1 MFDTITLSKQ
11 VINLNEYRDKVL
23 GCWTGKNIGG
33 TLGAPFECKTE
44 MNDITFYTQDLGG
57 SPAPNDDLDLQLVW
71 LLAVETE
78 GLYKLSPRLLGE
90 YWMNYITA
98 PPNEY
103 GVCKSNIANGLYPP
117 LSGSCNNDAWKYSN
131 GAWIRSEFWACLFP
145 GSPDDVTVFAYM
157 DACCDHCGE
166 GIYAELFTASMQSAA
181 FIMSDVRQLIG
192 IGLSKI
198 PNDCRVARSVNLVCD
213 LFDKGVDFKATR
225 EAVVKDNE
233 DLGWMQAP
241 GNLGFVIIGLLYGK
255 GDFGKSICLA
265 ANCGDDTDCTAAT
278 VGAILG
284 IISGRSGIP
293 QKWIEPIGE
302 SIKTCAIDSSNMFAY
317 GQIPNT
323 VRELTERVIK
333 LALAAQVQNPVLPRV
348 APEPT
353 SITKDYLATLTG
365 TEAVAKRVWRKSPY
379 ALSFDLPFAEIVVD
393 YENGP
398 IISEEEEKRITVSV
412 RNTKFVEGV
421 VYVELKLPTG
431 WRIRP
436 AASAAIRAVCDY
448 SHKIQF
454 SILPI
459 AIEKAFTYVPLEIRL
474 AGRFN
479 PAIIMI
485 PFQLKNAVSEYPQ
498 NSSDGIFQEYY
509 DKRCHRLANA
519 RQCQTTLGGK

>member
-11 VINLNEYRDKVL
+11 VINLDEYRDKVL

-181 FIMSDVRQLIG
+181 FIMSDVRQLIE

-198 PNDCRVARSVNLVCD
+198 PKDCRVARSVNLVCD
-213 LFDKGVDFKATR
+213 LFDKGVDFKAAR

-278 VGAILG
+278 VGA
-284 IISGRSGIP
+284 
-293 QKWIEPIGE
+293 
-302 SIKTCAIDSSNMFAY
+302 
-317 GQIPNT
+317 
-323 VRELTERVIK
+323 
-333 LALAAQVQNPVLPRV
+333 
-348 APEPT
+348 
-353 SITKDYLATLTG
+353 TLTG

-379 ALSFDLPFAEIVVD
+379 ALSFDLPFAEIMVD

-431 WRIRP
+431 WRTRP

-454 SILPI
+454 SILPV
-459 AIEKAFTYVPLEIRL
+459 AIEKAFTYVPLEVRL
-474 AGRFN
+474 TGRFN

-519 RQCQTTLGGK
+519 RQCQTTLRGK